1 MIRLMAVFLYM
12 SGYLVYSIPKLQ
24 RMKKLDKRLSV
35 SQRDQLIHTIPNK
48 WSKTIMK
55 LTGSKV
61 KVEGIENL
69 PEGAVV
75 MISNHE
81 GDFDIPTLLASI
93 EKPFGFISK
102 VEVKKVPILSTWM
115 EIMNCVFLDR
125 SDRRKSVQSIREA
138 VKLLKE
144 GHSIA
149 IFPEGTRS
157 KGGPIGEFKS
167 GGFRLAK
174 DAKVPI
180 VPISISGTSNVFEK
194 NGRLVKPA
202 SIQVKILPC
211 IPSSIF
217 DQKDMKEVSDYVRE
231 VIINSLKD
239 EKIAS

>member
-1 MIRLMAVFLYM
+1 MIRLITVFLYM
-12 SGYLVYSIPKLQ
+12 SGYLIYSIPKL
-24 RMKKLDKRLSV
+24 KKMRNLDMSLSV
-35 SQRDQLIHTIPNK
+35 SEKDQLIHEIPNK

-55 LTGSKV
+55 LTGSKISI
-61 KVEGIENL
+61 EGTENL

-75 MISNHE
+75 LISNHE

-102 VEVKKVPILSTWM
+102 VEVKKVPILSSWM
-115 EIMNCVFLDR
+115 EMMNCVFLDR
-125 SDRRKSVQSIREA
+125 GDRRKSVQSIREA
-138 VKLLKE
+138 VKLLKA

-157 KGGPIGEFKS
+157 KGGPVGEFKS

-180 VPISISGTSNVFEK
+180 VPISISGTSDVFEK

-202 SIQVKILPC
+202 FIQVKILPS

-217 DQKDMKEVSDYVRE
+217 EQKDMKEVSEYVRE
-231 VIINSLKD
+231 IIIDSLKN

>member
-1 MIRLMAVFLYM
+1 
-12 SGYLVYSIPKLQ
+12 
-24 RMKKLDKRLSV
+24 MKKLDKRLSV
-35 SQRDQLIHTIPNK
+35 SERDQLIHTIPNK

-115 EIMNCVFLDR
+115 EIMNCVFIDR

-138 VKLLKE
+138 VKLLNE

-157 KGGPIGEFKS
+157 KGGPVGEFKS

-180 VPISISGTSNVFEK
+180 VPISISGTSDVFEK

-202 SIQVKILPC
+202 SIQVRILPSV
-211 IPSSIF
+211 PSTIF

-231 VIINSLKD
+231 IIVNSQKD

>member
-1 MIRLMAVFLYM
+1 MIRLIAVFLYM
-12 SGYLVYSIPKLQ
+12 SGYLIYSIPTLKK
-24 RMKKLDKRLSV
+24 MKNLDKGLSV
-35 SQRDQLIHTIPNK
+35 SERDQLIHTIPNQ
-48 WSKTIMK
+48 WSKIIMK

-61 KVEGIENL
+61 KVEGTENL

-75 MISNHE
+75 LISNHE

-102 VEVKKVPILSTWM
+102 VEVKKVPILSSWM

-157 KGGPIGEFKS
+157 KGGPVGEFKS

-180 VPISISGTSNVFEK
+180 VPISISGTSHVFEK

-202 SIQVKILPC
+202 SIHVRILPS

-217 DQKDMKEVSDYVRE
+217 DQKDMREVSDYVRE
-231 VIINSLKD
+231 IIVNSLKD

>member
-35 SQRDQLIHTIPNK
+35 SERDQLIHTIPNK

-115 EIMNCVFLDR
+115 EIMNCVFIDR

-138 VKLLKE
+138 VKLLNE

-157 KGGPIGEFKS
+157 KGGPVGEFKS

-180 VPISISGTSNVFEK
+180 VPISISGTSDVFEK

-202 SIQVKILPC
+202 SIQVRILPSV
-211 IPSSIF
+211 PSTIF

-231 VIINSLKD
+231 IIVNSQKD

>member
-35 SQRDQLIHTIPNK
+35 SERDQLIHTIPNK

>member
-35 SQRDQLIHTIPNK
+35 SERDQLIHTIPNK

-180 VPISISGTSNVFEK
+180 VPISISGTSAVFEK

>member
-35 SQRDQLIHTIPNK
+35 SERDQLIHTIPNK

-180 VPISISGTSNVFEK
+180 VPISISGTSDVFEK

-202 SIQVKILPC
+202 FIQVKILPC

>member
-1 MIRLMAVFLYM
+1 MIRLITVFLYM
-12 SGYLVYSIPKLQ
+12 SGYLIYSIPKLQ
-24 RMKKLDKRLSV
+24 KMRNLDKSLSV
-35 SQRDQLIHTIPNK
+35 SKKDQLVHAVPNK

-55 LTGSKV
+55 LTGSKIY
-61 KVEGIENL
+61 VEGTENL

-75 MISNHE
+75 LISNHE

-102 VEVKKVPILSTWM
+102 IEVKKVPILSSWM
-115 EIMNCVFLDR
+115 EMMNCVFLDR

-138 VKLLKE
+138 VKLLKA

-157 KGGPIGEFKS
+157 KGGPVGEFKS

-180 VPISISGTSNVFEK
+180 IPISISGTSDVFEK

-202 SIQVKILPC
+202 HIQVKILPS
-211 IPSSIF
+211 IPSTIF
-217 DQKDMKEVSDYVRE
+217 EQKDMKEVSNYVRE
-231 VIINSLKD
+231 IIIDSLKN

>member
-35 SQRDQLIHTIPNK
+35 TERDQLIHAIPNK

-55 LTGSKV
+55 LTGSEV

-115 EIMNCVFLDR
+115 EIMNCVFIDR

-138 VKLLKE
+138 VQLLKE

-157 KGGPIGEFKS
+157 KGGPIGDFKS

-180 VPISISGTSNVFEK
+180 VPISISGTSDVFEK

-202 SIQVKILPC
+202 SIQVRILPC

-231 VIINSLKD
+231 VIIHSLKD

>member
-1 MIRLMAVFLYM
+1 MIRLLAVFLYM

-35 SQRDQLIHTIPNK
+35 SKRDLLIHAIPNK

-55 LTGSKV
+55 LTGSEV
-61 KVEGIENL
+61 KVEGIEHL

-115 EIMNCVFLDR
+115 EIMNCVFIDR
-125 SDRRKSVQSIREA
+125 TDRRKSVQSIREA

-180 VPISISGTSNVFEK
+180 VPISISGTSDVFEK

-202 SIQVKILPC
+202 SIRVRILPSV
-211 IPSSIF
+211 PSSIF

-231 VIINSLKD
+231 IIVNSQKD

>member
-35 SQRDQLIHTIPNK
+35 SERDQLIHTIPNK

-180 VPISISGTSNVFEK
+180 VPISISGTSDVFEK